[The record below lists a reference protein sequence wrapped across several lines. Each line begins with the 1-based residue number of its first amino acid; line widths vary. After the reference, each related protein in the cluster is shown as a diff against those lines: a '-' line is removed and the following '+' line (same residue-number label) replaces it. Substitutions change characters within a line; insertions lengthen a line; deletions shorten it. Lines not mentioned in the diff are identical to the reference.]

1 MTHFDIDISLNHKE
15 WHDRLENIE
24 DYTTSVIKKTLE
36 GFLKST
42 EHIEISIV
50 LTNNKFIQ
58 ELNKT
63 YRHKDKAT
71 NVLSFPQTEPDE
83 KLNDLPFISLGDI
96 IIAFETI
103 ESEAKEQNKTLKNH
117 YTHMLV
123 HSCLHLLHYD
133 HGTDSEAEEMETLE
147 IKILENLGIKN
158 PYQEL

>member
-1 MTHFDIDISLNHKE
+1 MTHFDIDISLNHE
-15 WHDRLENIE
+15 NWRNSLENIE
-24 DYTTSVIKKTLE
+24 DYTVAVIKNILE
-36 GFLKST
+36 HLLKST
-42 EHIEISIV
+42 EQIEISIV
-50 LTNNKFIQ
+50 LADNSFIQ

-63 YRHKDKAT
+63 YRQKDKAT
-71 NVLSFPQTEPDE
+71 NVLSFPQTDPQEQLD
-83 KLNDLPFISLGDI
+83 DLPFISLGDI

-133 HGTDSEAEEMETLE
+133 HETDDEAEQMETLE
-147 IKILENLGIKN
+147 IQILGNLGIKN